1 MVLLH
6 PALISSDMLSSRK
19 GVGCEFKLFFLIANM
34 ENGINT
40 QEEDLPPSKNCIFL
54 LIRLMSEL

>member
-34 ENGINT
+34 ENGINI
-40 QEEDLPPSKNCIFL
+40 QEEDLPQS
-54 LIRLMSEL
+54 